1 MPRVTVTSKGT
12 TDSAGSHKHDI
23 KSPAGKADDGNG
35 LGRGYIWDKVK
46 IYSTEESGSH
56 KHGVTVSG
64 SFGGGQSHNNLPPY
78 QTIYRWV
85 RTA

>member
-1 MPRVTVTSKGT
+1 M
-12 TDSAGSHKHDI
+12 TDSAGSHKHNI

-35 LGRGYIWDKVK
+35 IGRGYIWDKVQV
-46 IYSTEESGSH
+46 YSTETAGDH

-64 SFGGGQSHNNLPPY
+64 SFGGNQPHSNMQPY
-78 QTIYRWV
+78 QAIYRWV